1 MTVPPGLAANAT
13 AALTE
18 GTYASG
24 KRKRKRTPDSPV
36 CKALPE
42 KALQTGLS
50 GVALRTAQ
58 PRPRSLSN
66 QATRSCVAQ
75 QYAKA
80 PVNATIEPSSDQGPV
95 GLRTFGE

>member
-24 KRKRKRTPDSPV
+24 KRKRKRTPDRLV
-36 CKALPE
+36 CKPLPE
-42 KALQTGLS
+42 KGLQTSLS

-58 PRPRSLSN
+58 PRPRTLSD
-66 QATRSCVAQ
+66 QAARSYVAL
-75 QYAKA
+75 QYAKG
-80 PVNATIEPSSDQGPV
+80 PVNATIGPSSDQGLA
-95 GLRTFGE
+95 G